1 MRASNLSAACAAALA
16 LAVFLAACGPHS
28 NSQRSANEKPG
39 VVTFLIDAAPTN
51 LDPRL
56 ATDAESQHLD
66 GLIFSSLVALDD
78 QMRVIP
84 DLAERWETPDPLTY
98 VFHLRR
104 GVRFHDGRVLTA
116 ADVKFT
122 FDSILGRIP
131 GEAAAGFVSPKAGGF
146 AMVESV
152 SAPDDATVIFKLREP
167 SASFVWSMARPA
179 IGIVPA
185 GAGADFADH
194 PIGTGPFRFVS
205 AVTDEEIVL
214 ARNANYFGGH
224 DGAADGLRAPAKADG
239 NAAEIHFRIVPDATG
254 RALELQ
260 KGSADLALNSLTP
273 DMVEALRKDSRLEI
287 TEQPGTSVAYL
298 AINCGDAILGHREVR
313 QALAYATDRQSLIRY
328 LLRGQARP
336 ADGLLPPG
344 NWAYSAG
351 VKDYAYD
358 PARAEQLMDAAG
370 FPRASVNGGGDGRGG
385 AGQPRGMRFTLT
397 LKTSTEESARL
408 IGAGLQDQWR
418 RVGIALNLRP
428 LEFATFYA
436 DVTRGAFG
444 LAYLR
449 WVGANNDP
457 DIYDYVFNSRHIPP
471 NGANRGRYVN
481 PEMDKLLDAE
491 RVEMDPVQRALIL
504 FEIQRDIAE
513 DEPYVMLWFPD
524 NVAVHRRRIGNVH
537 ISPSGDYDFLTSIT
551 VR

>member
-1 MRASNLSAACAAALA
+1 MKFQKLYFTYAWSADSVFAAITAPIVVLA
-16 LAVFLAACGPHS
+16 MVTSLAACGTRSGS
-28 NSQRSANEKPG
+28 NETQNELSGDPAG
-39 VVTFLIDAAPTN
+39 TITFLIDAAPAN

-56 ATDAESQHLD
+56 ATDAQSQHLD
-66 GLIFSSLVALDD
+66 GLLFSSLVALDD
-78 QMRVIP
+78 RMQVIP

-98 VFHLRR
+98 IFHLRR
-104 GVRFHDGRVLTA
+104 GVRFHDGRALTS

-122 FDSILGRIP
+122 FDSILGRVP
-131 GEAAAGFVSPKAGGF
+131 GESIVSPKAGAF
-146 AMVESV
+146 AMVGSV
-152 SAPDDATVIFKLREP
+152 TAPDDATILFKLREP

-194 PIGTGPFRFVS
+194 PVGTGPFRFVR
-205 AVTDEEIVL
+205 ARADEEIVL
-214 ARNANYFGGH
+214 ARNTAYFSGNG
-224 DGAADGLRAPAKADG
+224 PG
-239 NAAEIHFRIVPDATG
+239 NAEEIHFRIVPDATS

-260 KGSADLALNSLTP
+260 KGSADLLLNSLTP
-273 DMVEALRKDSRLEI
+273 DMVAALKKDPRLEI
-287 TEQPGTSVAYL
+287 TEEPGTSVAYL
-298 AINCGDAILGHREVR
+298 AINCSDLILQHRQVR
-313 QALAYATDRQSLIRY
+313 QALAYATDRETLIRY

-336 ADGLLPPG
+336 ADGLLPTE
-344 NWAYSAG
+344 NWAHDTG
-351 VKDYAYD
+351 IKTYAYD
-358 PARAEQLMDAAG
+358 PARAEQLLDAAG
-370 FPRASVNGGGDGRGG
+370 FPRMPISAKGG
-385 AGQPRGMRFTLT
+385 ASGKDGMRFTLT

-408 IGAGLQDQWR
+408 IGAALQDQWR
-418 RVGIALNLRP
+418 RVGIALDLRP

-436 DVTRGAFG
+436 DITRGAFG

-491 RVEMDPVQRALIL
+491 RVEMDPPKRVQLLSQIQRA
-504 FEIQRDIAE
+504 IAE

-524 NVAVHRRRIGNVH
+524 NIAVNRRRIGNVD
-537 ISPSGDYDFLTSIT
+537 ISPTGDYDFLTAIT

>member
-1 MRASNLSAACAAALA
+1 VLA
-16 LAVFLAACGPHS
+16 ILLAGCGAHS
-28 NSQRSANEKPG
+28 SSERKGNEKPG
-39 VVTFLIDAAPTN
+39 VVTFVIDAAPTN
-51 LDPRL
+51 LDPRM
-56 ATDAESQHLD
+56 ATDAQSQHLD
-66 GLIFSSLVALDD
+66 GLLFSSLVALDD
-78 QMRVIP
+78 RMRVIP

-98 VFHLRR
+98 IFHLRR
-104 GVRFHDGRVLTA
+104 GVRFHDGRALTA

-185 GAGADFADH
+185 GASADFADH
-194 PIGTGPFRFVS
+194 PIGTGPFRFVR
-205 AVTDEEIVL
+205 AIADEEIVL
-214 ARNANYFGGH
+214 ARNADYFGDRDSST
-224 DGAADGLRAPAKADG
+224 DGVRGPAKPDR
-239 NAAEIHFRIVPDATG
+239 NAEEIHFRIVPDATS
-254 RALELQ
+254 RVLELQ

-298 AINCGDAILGHREVR
+298 AINCGDAIPRHREVR
-313 QALAYATDRQSLIRY
+313 QALAYATDRPTLIRY
-328 LLRGQARP
+328 LLRGQARA

-344 NWAYSAG
+344 NWAYSA
-351 VKDYAYD
+351 DTPHYNYD
-358 PARAEQLMDAAG
+358 PARAEQLLDAAG
-370 FPRASVNGGGDGRGG
+370 FPRASVGGQGNGRGG
-385 AGQPRGMRFTLT
+385 AKGDAEGGNGGMRFTLT
-397 LKTSTEESARL
+397 LKISTEESARL
-408 IGAGLQDQWR
+408 IGAALQQQWR
-418 RVGIALNLRP
+418 RVGIALDLRP

-436 DVTRGAFG
+436 DVTRGAFSV
-444 LAYLR
+444 AYLR

-491 RVEMDPVQRALIL
+491 RVEIDPAKRVLIL
-504 FEIQRDIAE
+504 SHVQRDIAE
-513 DEPYVMLWFPD
+513 DEAYLMLWFPD
-524 NVAVHRRRIGNVH
+524 NVALHRRRIGNIH
-537 ISPSGDYDFLTSIT
+537 ISPTGDYDFLTSIT

>member
-1 MRASNLSAACAAALA
+1 MHPGNSRRGSRAQRHCRRNIASIVVVALAMSLAACAD
-16 LAVFLAACGPHS
+16 HS
-28 NSQRSANEKPG
+28 HRESAANENPA
-39 VVTFLIDAAPTN
+39 VVTFVIDAAPTN

-56 ATDAESQHLD
+56 ATDAQSQHLD

-78 QMRVIP
+78 RMQVIP

-98 VFHLRR
+98 VFHLRD
-104 GVRFHDGRVLTA
+104 GVRFHDGRALTS

-131 GEAAAGFVSPKAGGF
+131 NDGIVSPKRGGF

-152 SAPDDATVIFKLREP
+152 TAPDAATVVFKLREP
-167 SASFVWSMARPA
+167 SASFVWNMARPA

-194 PIGTGPFRFVS
+194 PIGTGPFKFVR

-214 ARNANYFGGH
+214 ARNTDYFGAG
-224 DGAADGLRAPAKADG
+224 GIAPSHTV
-239 NAAEIHFRIVPDATG
+239 AAEIHFRIVPDATS

-260 KGSADLALNSLTP
+260 KGSADLLLNSLTP

-298 AINCGDAILGHREVR
+298 AINCEDPILRHREVR
-313 QALAYATDRQSLIRY
+313 QALAYATDRQTLIRY

-344 NWAYSAG
+344 NWAYDANVARYG
-351 VKDYAYD
+351 YD
-358 PARAEQLMDAAG
+358 PARAEQLLDAAG
-370 FPRASVNGGGDGRGG
+370 FRRAPNPGNGGAANGNGG
-385 AGQPRGMRFTLT
+385 VRFTLT

-408 IGAGLQDQWR
+408 IGAALQDQWR
-418 RVGIALNLRP
+418 RVGIALDLRP
-428 LEFATFYA
+428 LEFATFFS
-436 DVTRGAFG
+436 DVTRGAFV

-471 NGANRGRYVN
+471 NGANRGRYSN
-481 PEMDKLLDAE
+481 PEMDKLLNAE
-491 RVEMDPVQRALIL
+491 RVEMNEAKRVQIL
-504 FEIQRDIAE
+504 SEIQRDIAE
-513 DEPYVMLWFPD
+513 DEPYLMLWFPD

-537 ISPSGDYDFLTSIT
+537 VSPTGDYDFLAAIT